1 MSKQKN
7 NKAKANNT
15 GRSMVKIEENKEE
28 VVSETMED
36 VSADTESSETEAMDN
51 TSVDEQAEKIAS
63 LEEELV
69 KKSEEVKDIKDRM
82 LRNQAEAE
90 NYKKRLLKDKEDAVK
105 YANTAL
111 VKDLLGPLDD
121 FSRALDAAEKTDNFE
136 AMKEGVRMIEDRLYT
151 ILKTNW
157 GLEVV
162 DQSDVPFDP
171 NEHEACMMEEKDGLE
186 VDTVTMIL
194 QKGFKLN
201 GRVIRPAK
209 VMVGK
214 AKK

>member
-1 MSKQKN
+1 MSKQGK

-15 GRSMVKIEENKEE
+15 GKAMDKKEDIKEE
-28 VVSETMED
+28 VVAETMED
-36 VSADTESSETEAMDN
+36 VAADAAADTGTADTAE
-51 TSVDEQAEKIAS
+51 VDARDEKIVS
-63 LEEELV
+63 LVEELA
-69 KKSEEVKDIKDRM
+69 KKDEEIKDIKDRM

-162 DQSDVPFDP
+162 DQADVPFDP
-171 NEHEACMMEEKDGLE
+171 NEHEACMMEEKDDLD

-201 GRVIRPAK
+201 GRVVRPAK

>member
-1 MSKQKN
+1 MSKHRK

-15 GRSMVKIEENKEE
+15 GKAMDKKEDIKEE
-28 VVSETMED
+28 VVAETMED
-36 VSADTESSETEAMDN
+36 VAANAAADTGASDN
-51 TSVDEQAEKIAS
+51 ADVDARDEKIVS
-63 LEEELV
+63 LVEELA
-69 KKSEEVKDIKDRM
+69 KKEAEIKERM

-162 DQSDVPFDP
+162 DQADVPFDP
-171 NEHEACMMEEKDGLE
+171 NEHEACMMEEKDGLD
-186 VDTVTMIL
+186 VDTVTTIL

-201 GRVIRPAK
+201 GRVVRPAK